1 MKINIEGNL
10 LDYIDEQELKENIR
24 YQIKKE
30 IAHILENDKDIKTTI
45 IKEIIEE
52 VKDIQLTTEIKNAL
66 KEKIIDIIK
75 KEYLQDKWQVKY
87 EIGLTDKVKEIFDN
101 NSGTFNP
108 IIYKAIDNAL
118 QDYKVENYELTRIGV
133 DLIMKD
139 EESINKIKE
148 IFIDRLDEILEKI

>member
-101 NSGTFNP
+101 NLETFNP

>member
-101 NSGTFNP
+101 NSETFNP

>member
-1 MKINIEGNL
+1 M
-10 LDYIDEQELKENIR
+10 
-24 YQIKKE
+24 IKK
-30 IAHILENDKDIKTTI
+30 HIKTII

-101 NSGTFNP
+101 NSETFNP